1 MNKKC
6 KMISVVLVI
15 LTLIVLFPATAF
27 AEFGIQDEVSFWIH
41 ATEFTQAENPGFR
54 MNTRG
59 YIYPVEY
66 ADFTN
71 GTKFYAPLH
80 VPNGVD
86 VTSTV
91 FYYMHDQGLTASE
104 IVFTWQY
111 SRDNEPFGDIDS
123 SVSEPQG
130 SVVGNNHLGTVDLGS
145 IPIDNRDM
153 YRFVV
158 EVPPIPDDVN
168 LHLLG
173 FKGVKVSYR
182 RQASVPPSVA
192 TFSDVNPS
200 MQFFPYVEAL
210 AAAGITTGYGDGT
223 FKPNDYVTRGQMAAF
238 LTRAL
243 GLHHPAQD

>member
-6 KMISVVLVI
+6 KMISVFI
-15 LTLIVLFPATAF
+15 IMLTLILLFPATAF

-59 YIYPVEY
+59 YLYPIDY
-66 ADFTN
+66 TDFTN

-91 FYYMHDQGLTASE
+91 FYYMHDENLDEME
-104 IVFTWQY
+104 IVFKWQY

-130 SVVGNNHLGTVDLGS
+130 SVQGNNHYGTVDLGS

-158 EVPPIPDDVN
+158 EVPPIPDTVPF
-168 LHLLG
+168 HPLG

-182 RQASVPPSVA
+182 RQVSVPPATA
-192 TFSDVNPS
+192 TFSDVTPGMN
-200 MQFFPYVEAL
+200 FFPYVEAL
-210 AAAGITTGYGDGT
+210 AAAGITGGIGDGSYGL
-223 FKPNDYVTRGQMAAF
+223 NDYVTRGQMAAF
-238 LTRAL
+238 LARAL
-243 GLHHPAQD
+243 GLHHPAHD